1 VIASTVVTW
10 YVARAGGMVAFALLS
25 VAVLLGLILS
35 GRARLTAWPRFA
47 VEDVHRFAGLLTGTF
62 VAIHVGV
69 LLLDG
74 FMPFSVADLVVPGL
88 APYRPV
94 WTALGVVGA
103 ELLVALAVA
112 NRFKA
117 RLSYRFWRRTHYAN
131 FGVWALSL
139 VHGVAAG
146 SDTDTGWALVLYV
159 VAAAGAAGATVW
171 RILRTAGMPTWAVR
185 LWPVTAAAVAAELV
199 VALALGPLRS
209 HAG

>member
-1 VIASTVVTW
+1 MIASSVVTW
-10 YVARAGGMVAFALLS
+10 YIARAGGMVAFGLLS
-25 VAVLLGLILS
+25 VAVLLGLVLS
-35 GRARLTAWPRFA
+35 GRARLTSWPRFA

-74 FMPFSVADLVVPGL
+74 FMPFSLADLFVPGL
-88 APYRPV
+88 APYRPF
-94 WTALGVVGA
+94 WTALGIVGA

-117 RLSYRFWRRTHYAN
+117 SLSYRFWRRTHYAN
-131 FGVWALSL
+131 FAVWSLSL

-146 SDTDTGWALVLYV
+146 SDSDAGWALALYV
-159 VAAAGAAGATVW
+159 VAAASVAGATVW
-171 RILRTAGMPTWAVR
+171 RILRTSGVPAWAVR

-199 VALALGPLRS
+199 FTLALGPLR
-209 HAG
+209 HHVG